1 MTIQLRN
8 EEFVLDPSGALVHPA
23 SSSIFIA
30 DLHLGKIS
38 HFRRHGLAVPA
49 AAKDASLG
57 KLSSVIDQY
66 QPANLV
72 FLGDLFHS
80 SYNTEWRAFTEW
92 RKSRNLS
99 VILVEGNHDILNVK
113 HYDDAGIEV
122 VSSIEADEI
131 RFCHEPGLH
140 TEKMTVCGHI
150 HPGVRL
156 FAPGDQQEVL
166 PCFYETD
173 SLFVLPAFGLFTGKY
188 LLNPAEAKNVYLIA
202 GNRVLHLENNQ
213 L

>member
-8 EEFVLDPSGALVHPA
+8 EEFVLDPSGAMVHPA

-38 HFRRHGLAVPA
+38 HFRRHGFAVPA
-49 AAKDASLG
+49 AAKDANLR
-57 KLSSVIDQY
+57 KLSAVIDHY
-66 QPANLV
+66 QSETLI

-80 SYNTEWRAFTEW
+80 SYNAEWQAFIEWR
-92 RKSRNLS
+92 RSRNLA

-113 HYDDAGIEV
+113 NYEDADIEV

-131 RFCHEPGLH
+131 RFCHEPEEDPQKL
-140 TEKMTVCGHI
+140 TVCGHV

-156 FAPGDQQEVL
+156 FARGDQQEVL

-188 LLNPAEAKNVYLIA
+188 LLKPTEAKNVYLVA
-202 GNRVLHLENNQ
+202 GNRVLHLEGDQ
-213 L
+213 S